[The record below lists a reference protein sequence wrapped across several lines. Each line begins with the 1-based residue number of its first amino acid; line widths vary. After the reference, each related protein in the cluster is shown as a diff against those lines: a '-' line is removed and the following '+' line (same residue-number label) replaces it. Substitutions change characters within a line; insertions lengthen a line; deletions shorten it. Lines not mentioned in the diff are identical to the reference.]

1 MNKCN
6 EVSEFPLKQ
15 LLDINTYALDKQQNV
30 AAIKGCV

>member
-1 MNKCN
+1 MNNCN

-15 LLDINTYALDKQQNV
+15 LVDINTYALDKQNV